1 MRVYLNDVVVESR
14 SRCVIHIDCIIKSR
28 LHYHENGN
36 SCRAAGARS
45 LFKYS
50 ETMQTWR
57 RGKYKH
63 GGGDPRSY

>member
-1 MRVYLNDVVVESR
+1 MRSR
-14 SRCVIHIDCIIKSR
+14 SRRVIHIDCIIKSR

-36 SCRAAGARS
+36 ICRAAGART

-50 ETMQTWR
+50 ETMQTRR
-57 RGKYKH
+57 RGNKH